1 MERQPPVAPADEI
14 DLYVRTYT
22 SLLRSSGDVDVRAF
36 EEAHAFS
43 ASSLHEGAPSAV
55 PDVSAFAYAAGR
67 LPLEM
72 PDTKRIVLGQ
82 SHELFEAAGFD
93 VRSWET
99 VRTRGRRRP
108 LRWDRAGT
116 LAVFIASASDID
128 DLVPMVT
135 AYQIEWN
142 KMHSRLRAVG
152 ELSTAH
158 AGGEPSVAAVASAL
172 ALDDAAMAKLVEAF
186 GGGDRFERAIR
197 RVATSP
203 LDLKVRMLAASHSQY
218 QRAAQRWWSGVE
230 PAYLQTASPGA
241 AARRPPVYFVSS
253 NTHAIANLVGGY
265 ARAHA
270 DAIAEWMRR
279 TNPEDL
285 APELSRAL
293 AAGDETVAAPI
304 LYYLLRS
311 WIHDDPSGR
320 RMLEVRAFEKDA
332 GLSHLSTPG
341 HVDVDAQIVEL
352 ARLDPACLD
361 PRLRVP
367 GLETLRASDA
377 LVLNIDYPLGMAA
390 YYLLSRLG
398 QGVGDLRGVYVMGKA
413 ATLNGRVGDVSLSGV
428 CYDEHSRNT
437 FLFKNAFGAGD
448 VAPWLRF
455 GSVFDNQSALTVRG
469 AFLQNRQ
476 YMTAFYRD
484 GYTVL
489 EMESGPFL
497 GAVYEL
503 IYPHALPRDEIVHLS
518 NRVPF
523 DLGILHYASDT
534 PYSRRQSLLSKSLSY
549 FGVDSTYACAVA
561 IVRRILEQEV
571 ARLASRGGDSAAI
584 P

>member
-1 MERQPPVAPADEI
+1 
-14 DLYVRTYT
+14 
-22 SLLRSSGDVDVRAF
+22 
-36 EEAHAFS
+36 
-43 ASSLHEGAPSAV
+43 
-55 PDVSAFAYAAGR
+55 
-67 LPLEM
+67 
-72 PDTKRIVLGQ
+72 
-82 SHELFEAAGFD
+82 
-93 VRSWET
+93 
-99 VRTRGRRRP
+99 
-108 LRWDRAGT
+108 
-116 LAVFIASASDID
+116 VFIASASDID

-142 KMHSRLRAVG
+142 KMHARLRTVP
-152 ELSTAH
+152 ELSA
-158 AGGEPSVAAVASAL
+158 AYVGGEPFVAGVASAL
-172 ALDDAAMAKLVEAF
+172 SLDVAAMTKLAEAF

-197 RVATSP
+197 RVAASP

-230 PAYLQTASPGA
+230 PAYLQTASPGGA
-241 AARRPPVYFVSS
+241 RTTRRPPVYFVSS

-270 DAIAEWMRR
+270 DAIAEWTRR

-293 AAGDETVAAPI
+293 AAGEETVAAPI
-304 LYYLLRS
+304 LYYLLRT
-311 WIHDDPSGR
+311 WIHDDPTGR
-320 RMLEVRAFEKDA
+320 RMLEVRAFEKNA

-377 LVLNIDYPLGMAA
+377 VVLNIDYPLGMAA

-398 QGVGDLRGVYVMGKA
+398 QGVGELRGVYVMGKA

-523 DLGILHYASDT
+523 DLGFVHYASDT

-561 IVRRILEQEV
+561 IVRRILEQEI
-571 ARLASRGGDSAAI
+571 ARLA
-584 P
+584 